1 VEWTVLVEGTFL
13 GENLWILC
21 LMDETMVEEL
31 TESVKETIRSAAK
44 KLTGFRRRQFQA
56 EMAIKYCLGNP
67 RRAEHVFG
75 WGRDAVNTGLNELRT
90 GIRCVENYSTRGRH
104 KSEEKSPELV
114 QEIQALVEPESQA
127 DPKFQTPLA
136 YTRITAKAVHER
148 LVANTAASGRHV
160 PAERTVYDILNRL
173 GYRLRRVQKTKPQKK
188 SQKPTPSSTIC
199 GKSTHKPLTTRERS
213 ASRSTP
219 RPR

>member
-1 VEWTVLVEGTFL
+1 MLT
-13 GENLWILC
+13 
-21 LMDETMVEEL
+21 EL
-31 TESVKETIRSAAK
+31 TESVRETIKSATR

-56 EMAIKYCLGNP
+56 EMAIKYCDGNP
-67 RRAEHVFG
+67 RRAEHAFG
-75 WGRDAVNTGLNELRT
+75 WGRDAVNTGLGELRT
-90 GIRCVENYSTRGRH
+90 GIRCLENFSARGRH
-104 KSEEKSPELV
+104 KTEEQNPELV
-114 QEIQALVEPESQA
+114 QEIHSLMEPESQA

-148 LVANTAASGRHV
+148 LAANTATDERHV

-173 GYRLRRVQKTKPQKK
+173 GYRLRRVRKTKPQKK
-188 SQKPTPSSTIC
+188 SPRPTPSSTTC
-199 GKSTHKPLTTRERS
+199 GKSTRKPRTTRRLS

>member
-1 VEWTVLVEGTFL
+1 MLT
-13 GENLWILC
+13 
-21 LMDETMVEEL
+21 EL
-31 TESVKETIRSAAK
+31 TESVRETIQSAAR
-44 KLTGFRRRQFQA
+44 KLTGFQRRQFQA
-56 EMAIKYCLGNP
+56 EMAIKYCRGNP
-67 RRAEHVFG
+67 RCAERVFG
-75 WGRDAVNTGLNELRT
+75 WGRDAVNTGLNELRS
-90 GIRCVENYSTRGRH
+90 GIRCVENYSTRGRQ

-114 QEIQALVEPESQA
+114 QEIHALVAPKSQA

-148 LVANTAASGRHV
+148 LVADTAGGGRHV
-160 PAERTVYDILNRL
+160 PAERTVHDILNRL

-188 SQKPTPSSTIC
+188 SSKPTPSSTTS
-199 GKSTHKPLTTRERS
+199 GKSTRRPRKPRKRS